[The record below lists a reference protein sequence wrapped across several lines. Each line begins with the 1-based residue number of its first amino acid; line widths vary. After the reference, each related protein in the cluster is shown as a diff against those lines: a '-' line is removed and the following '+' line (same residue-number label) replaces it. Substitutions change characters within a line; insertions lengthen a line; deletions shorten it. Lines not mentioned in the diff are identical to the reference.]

1 MTVSEQKTT
10 GVLVRLELNLTK
22 EYWQWAAK
30 QAMAV
35 DFIASP
41 SRVVNIH

>member
-10 GVLVRLELNLTK
+10 GVLVRLELKLTK
-22 EYWQWAAK
+22 EYCQWAAK

-41 SRVVNIH
+41 RG